1 MNLSSFINVFHSWP
15 SLLNGLFMTV
25 VLTLISS
32 FLGVGLGTLC
42 AWGSLW
48 GPKALRWFIRGYVE
62 VFRNTPFLG
71 QIFFIFFGLPALG
84 LRLNPVTAA
93 LVALTINLTAYACEI
108 IRAGVEATPVG
119 QLEAARSLGLK
130 PAPAFFLVIIPPALQ
145 RVWPAM
151 TSQLVIILLASALCS
166 QISVAE
172 LSYEAN
178 LIASRTFRNF
188 EAYIVVTLIYLGL
201 AVLFRELLTW
211 IGRRFIYGEF
221 ATVGER

>member
-1 MNLSSFINVFHSWP
+1 MNLSSFIDVLHSWP
-15 SLLNGLFMTV
+15 GLLSGLGMTV
-25 VLTLISS
+25 VLTLISCL
-32 FLGVGLGTLC
+32 LGVILGTLC
-42 AWGSLW
+42 AWASQK
-48 GPKALRWFIRGYVE
+48 GPKPLRWFIRGYVE
-62 VFRNTPFLG
+62 FFRNTPFLG

-84 LRLNPVTAA
+84 LRMDPFTAA

-108 IRAGVEATPVG
+108 VRAGIEATPAG
-119 QLEAARSLGLK
+119 QFEAASSLGLK
-130 PAPAFFLVIIPPALQ
+130 PAQVFFLVIIPPALQ

-178 LIASRTFRNF
+178 MIASRTFRNF

-201 AVLFRELLTW
+201 AISFRALLSW
-211 IGRRFIYGEF
+211 IGRRFVYGEF
-221 ATVGER
+221 ATVGQR